1 MWRYE
6 VSLPNFSKEELAN
19 YLELLLNQF
28 RRADGF
34 WFLGVED
41 QFGFDAAIGL
51 NEEVWGRMG
60 RLMTREIK
68 QRFTIQ
74 QKGLDAF
81 VKVMKIYPVSYQQT
95 PDGG

>member
-1 MWRYE
+1 
-6 VSLPNFSKEELAN
+6 
-19 YLELLLNQF
+19 
-28 RRADGF
+28 
-34 WFLGVED
+34 
-41 QFGFDAAIGL
+41 
-51 NEEVWGRMG
+51 
-60 RLMTREIK
+60 MTREIK